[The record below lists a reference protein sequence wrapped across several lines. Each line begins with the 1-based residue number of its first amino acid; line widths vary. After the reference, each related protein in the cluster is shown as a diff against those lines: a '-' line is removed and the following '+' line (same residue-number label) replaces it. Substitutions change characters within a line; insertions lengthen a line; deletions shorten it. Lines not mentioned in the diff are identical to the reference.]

1 MPYVNVRTVAG
12 ALDDAD
18 KKELLD
24 RITQAL
30 VDIEG
35 GGNPAFRQFVWV
47 SIEEVP
53 GTSWSIGGMQP
64 TAEQIHAFRV
74 AGRTTA

>member
-12 ALDDAD
+12 ALDDSD
-18 KKELLD
+18 KKELLE
-24 RITQAL
+24 RITQVV

-47 SIEEVP
+47 SIEEVAGP
-53 GTSWSIGGMQP
+53 SWSIGGMQP
-64 TAEQIHAFRV
+64 TTEQIRAFRKT
-74 AGRTTA
+74 GQGTT